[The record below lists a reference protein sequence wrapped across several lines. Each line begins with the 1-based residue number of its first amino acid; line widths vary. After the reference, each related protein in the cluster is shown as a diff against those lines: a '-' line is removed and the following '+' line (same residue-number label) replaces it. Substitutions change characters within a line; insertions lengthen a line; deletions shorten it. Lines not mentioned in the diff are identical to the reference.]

1 MKMKTLFAGVLAAFL
16 FTACQ
21 DNDTEAVKSEF
32 TGNQSVYALI
42 PGSVYQVSGT
52 VTFKEK
58 TDGSAQI
65 EVALTG
71 TEGDIKLPV
80 HVHLGNISKQGAG
93 VTALLNPVLGKTGKS
108 ETHLTQ
114 LADESAITYDQLIQ
128 LDACIKVHLAAA
140 GPDKDIVLAAGNIG
154 KAAAIDSAPGR
165 SSVSVCKSE

>member
-1 MKMKTLFAGVLAAFL
+1 
-16 FTACQ
+16 
-21 DNDTEAVKSEF
+21 
-32 TGNQSVYALI
+32 
-42 PGSVYQVSGT
+42 
-52 VTFKEK
+52 
-58 TDGSAQI
+58 
-65 EVALTG
+65 
-71 TEGDIKLPV
+71 
-80 HVHLGNISKQGAG
+80 LGNISKQGAD

-140 GPDKDIVLAAGNIG
+140 GPEKDIVLAAGNIG